1 MCMGELPLIQLQ
13 EVFAPARPTN
23 LIQTIQRSGYLSILE
38 NKVINMARYTR
49 EEIENNYEFKVMRRL
64 LKKEFPFITDM
75 SLTHNWDDYKSLLF
89 VDISLS
95 PKTLMEYLNIPITPS
110 STKYLKYSSTS
121 VPYMSMLFPSR
132 YNKGDVITDL
142 AKNIQAVITRVHQ
155 SSSIPDDMRLPRDV
169 SVSSFDISS
178 YDVSD
183 NMTIPNN

>member
-1 MCMGELPLIQLQ
+1 
-13 EVFAPARPTN
+13 
-23 LIQTIQRSGYLSILE
+23 
-38 NKVINMARYTR
+38 MARYTR

-110 STKYLKYSSTS
+110 STKYLRFSSTS
-121 VPYMSMLFPSR
+121 VPYLTMLFPSQ

-142 AKNIQAVITRVHQ
+142 GKNIQAIITRVHQ
-155 SSSIPDDMRLPRDV
+155 SSSIPDEMRLPRDV
-169 SVSSFDISS
+169 SVSSYDISS

-183 NMTIPNN
+183 NMTIPN